1 MTYLIFIHIWHLWD
15 SKIYKIIFIAF
26 TYRAARGEHT
36 QDSILKENRVMT
48 GRRFMSVKNQK
59 HVPPN
64 THSSSSTDWVWLPVM
79 ESHDFLDNLTL
90 IWIFFMPNPNC
101 AFISS
106 KHHVKLA
113 ATDFFWPLTD
123 TYPALAAFWG
133 LLLWNSISSTVHTA
147 PFTFSSRTKHLW
159 RLRLCL
165 TAF

>member
-48 GRRFMSVKNQK
+48 GRRFMSVLKIKSTCLQ
-59 HVPPN
+59 
-64 THSSSSTDWVWLPVM
+64 THTLPALQA
-79 ESHDFLDNLTL
+79 EFDSL
-90 IWIFFMPNPNC
+90 WIFFMPTPNC

-106 KHHVKLA
+106 KHHVRLA